1 MFKPHPL
8 RVAIVLACAGNPA
21 LAAEQMLEEVQV
33 TAAAEASV
41 ANGYQPLVSRSSTK
55 SDTPL
60 RDTPQSISVVTS
72 KQLKDQA
79 VQSLAEAVRYTP
91 GVTFAQGEGNRDAA
105 VIRGVVSTGDFFL
118 DGVRD
123 DVQYYRDVYNIDR
136 VEILKGANGLAFG
149 RGGAGGVINRVSKEA
164 GWLPVREVT
173 VSAGSFDHKRAALD
187 VGGGLTPELA
197 GRVNIVS
204 EDSGS
209 YRDGVSIR
217 RNGISPTVTF
227 QPSDRTKVVLSA
239 EYFNDLRVADRG
251 IPSQS
256 GKPFRTDPS
265 TFFGNA
271 AQSPTETTVR
281 ALGASI
287 EHQFENGVLLSNK
300 TRYADYDKYYQNV
313 YASSAVNPGTG
324 TFSAAGY
331 IEDTQRQN
339 FFNQTDAAFTVNTGT
354 VAHKLVTGVE
364 IGRQDTASFRND
376 ARFTA
381 ATTCTS
387 AEKTQTGVP
396 AASPTA
402 IATGFDCFNRR
413 NHSIVDVAS
422 VYLQDTLI
430 FSPKWQAILG
440 LRHDR
445 FATDFTTFT
454 STGAANQALN
464 AVNSELAPRA
474 ALIYKPVEQITTY
487 LSYSKTFVP
496 RAGDQLGSLISQTA
510 SLNPETFIN
519 REAGVKWDVRPD
531 VSLNAAVFRLD
542 RRDVATVINAGGDRA
557 LIPGTVV
564 KGAELSVSGK
574 VTARWSMVGGYAF
587 ADSEIKSDVATAV
600 SGSTTTYSAR
610 SGNETAQTP
619 RHTFSLWNR
628 YDLNDTWGAGIGF
641 ISRSSMFALDDNTV
655 KLPGYGRVDA
665 AVFYNAS
672 KQLKVQ
678 LNVENLLNREYV
690 VNAHNNNNITPGSPI
705 AARVSATYRF

>member
-105 VIRGVVSTGDFFL
+105 VIRGSLSTGDFFL

-123 DVQYYRDVYNIDR
+123 DVQYYRDIYNIDR

-149 RGGAGGVINRVSKEA
+149 RGGAGGVINRISKEA

-197 GRVNIVS
+197 GRVNIVT

-251 IPSQS
+251 IPSQN

-287 EHQFENGVLLSNK
+287 EHQLDNGVLLSNK

-331 IEDTQRQN
+331 IDDTQRQN

-387 AEKTQTGVP
+387 AETTQTGVP

-422 VYLQDTLI
+422 VYLQDTLL

-440 LRHDR
+440 VRHDR
-445 FATDFTTFT
+445 FATDFNTFN
-454 STGAANQALN
+454 AAGNVSSRLN
-464 AVNSELAPRA
+464 DVASELAPRA
-474 ALIYKPVEQITTY
+474 ALIFKPVEAVTTY

-496 RAGDQLGSLISQTA
+496 RAGDQLGSLA
-510 SLNPETFIN
+510 LNTGFQKPEGFQN
-519 REAGVKWDVRPD
+519 REAGFKWDVSDRLAVNGAIYRLERSNVAIRDTANPNTN
-531 VSLNAAVFRLD
+531 SLIVDGQL
-542 RRDVATVINAGGDRA
+542 
-557 LIPGTVV
+557 V
-564 KGAELSVSGK
+564 KGAELSVAGRL
-574 VTARWSMVGGYAF
+574 TRAWSMVGGYAF
-587 ADSEIKSDVATAV
+587 TDSSYPATVTNPANGNTVAA
-600 SGSTTTYSAR
+600 A
-610 SGNETAQTP
+610 GNTVAQTP

-678 LNVENLLNREYV
+678 LNVENLLNRDYV
-690 VNAHNNNNITPGSPI
+690 VNAHTNNNITPGSPI